1 MHFYLRILVW
11 FLSFAR
17 SADYGD
23 DMDEFNGTGRG
34 RGRYYQVAWA
44 LKKMNMLSCAVSVL
58 YCVLSRFH
66 VIFCVFAFLSPDFS
80 MIFTSARSAY
90 YGDDMDEF
98 NGTGRG
104 RGGIIRWHGL

>member
-1 MHFYLRILVW
+1 MILT
-11 FLSFAR
+11 FAR
-17 SADYGD
+17 SAHYGD

-66 VIFCVFAFLSPDFS
+66 VIFCVC
-80 MIFTSARSAY
+80 
-90 YGDDMDEF
+90 
-98 NGTGRG
+98 
-104 RGGIIRWHGL
+104 

>member
-1 MHFYLRILVW
+1 MGLKVSFIDASLLLVTL
-11 FLSFAR
+11 FLSCSPVCYFVFCVVAFLSPDFSMILTFAR
-17 SADYGD
+17 SAHYGD

-66 VIFCVFAFLSPDFS
+66 VIFCVC
-80 MIFTSARSAY
+80 
-90 YGDDMDEF
+90 
-98 NGTGRG
+98 
-104 RGGIIRWHGL
+104 

>member
-1 MHFYLRILVW
+1 MGLKVSFIDAFLLLLTLFFILFSGLLFLSFALLHFYRRILVW

-17 SADYGD
+17 SANYGD
-23 DMDEFNGTGRG
+23 DMDEFNGMGRG

-66 VIFCVFAFLSPDFS
+66 VIFCVC
-80 MIFTSARSAY
+80 
-90 YGDDMDEF
+90 
-98 NGTGRG
+98 
-104 RGGIIRWHGL
+104 

>member
-1 MHFYLRILVW
+1 MGLKVSFIDASLLLVTL
-11 FLSFAR
+11 FLSCLPVCYSCFLRFAFLSPDFSMILTFAR
-17 SADYGD
+17 SAHYGD

-66 VIFCVFAFLSPDFS
+66 VIFCVC
-80 MIFTSARSAY
+80 
-90 YGDDMDEF
+90 
-98 NGTGRG
+98 
-104 RGGIIRWHGL
+104 